1 MPPKRIIRIVWCKPN
16 MRGSIESFRALLR
29 RITHILM
36 GHVSLLAE
44 DEINH
49 VNPDKNLVY
58 EETCDL
64 NDEDK
69 DKD

>member
-1 MPPKRIIRIVWCKPN
+1 
-16 MRGSIESFRALLR
+16 MRGRIESFRALLR

-36 GHVSLLAE
+36 GRVSLLAE

-49 VNPDKNLVY
+49 VNPVKNLVH

-64 NDEDK
+64 NEDK

>member
-1 MPPKRIIRIVWCKPN
+1 